1 MRLRGIA
8 AAIAMAFFVAAC
20 NGHAVLVERRTAE
33 GELVASSEQEGG
45 SLVSTKGSK
54 GVDLGPGGSASGSG
68 GAGPVGTAAA
78 GENNCAT
85 NSNPEEGFTE
95 DTLKL
100 GTIIPVTGALRP
112 LGEQTA
118 RVMKL
123 AVENLN
129 KTTHIPGP
137 YADLNWGCPDR
148 PGVFGRRVELKIFS
162 LQANTPEEA
171 LAGMRRLIDVENVFL
186 VRDCY
191 LQTSLMGPASQYQNQ
206 QGVPGVWCHYAEMPY
221 PELAPWNYAP
231 GTDPQ
236 VAAGIHAGYLIR
248 KLDRQRLAILADPTQ
263 ENSTVRVVRAI
274 AEHFDVPIP
283 DDCIVY
289 KKAQEASNG
298 MRSEIARIRTCYQGR
313 GPNPSPDAV
322 IALDALNG
330 VFGAMEARGQ
340 GWRGVDNNVVWSCTG
355 TSCWIESLADLCG
368 SACEGMYTDCAAL
381 PCVPFADP
389 DKYPA
394 VKALQDARARDYPNE
409 PEDILTYAP
418 AAISGGLGLWL
429 TMTGPN
435 LSREAFRSTLA
446 GLKNW
451 SAGIGPIINITP
463 QDHFGAKSVWLIQ
476 FTGNNNYF
484 RDYTKRFLT
493 LGELGVPYSI
503 ITDD

>member
-1 MRLRGIA
+1 MNRRLVA
-8 AAIAMAFFVAAC
+8 AVTLMMFLIAAC

-33 GELVASSEQEGG
+33 GDLISAEEAASGEDVLATGG
-45 SLVSTKGSK
+45 SKDVE
-54 GVDLGPGGSASGSG
+54 LGEDPATSATGG
-68 GAGPVGTAAA
+68 GPVGTAAA
-78 GENNCAT
+78 GTNNCAT
-85 NSNPEEGFTE
+85 NSNPDQGFTA

-137 YADLNWGCPDR
+137 YAKLNWGCPER
-148 PGVFGRRVELKIFS
+148 PGVFGRRVELRIFS

-191 LQTSLMGPASQYQNQ
+191 LQSSLMGPASQYQNQ
-206 QGVPGVWCHYAEMPY
+206 NGVPAVWCYFSEMPY
-221 PELAPWNYAP
+221 PELAPWNYSP

-236 VAAGIHAGYLIR
+236 VAAALHTGYLIK
-248 KLDRQRLAILADPTQ
+248 KLNRERLAIIADPTT
-263 ENSTVRVVRAI
+263 ENSTTRVVRAV
-274 AEHFDVPIP
+274 ADHFDVPIP
-283 DDCIVY
+283 NDCVVY
-289 KKAQEASNG
+289 KRAQEASNG

-313 GPNPSPDAV
+313 GANPSPDAV
-322 IALDALNG
+322 VALDALNG
-330 VFGAMEARGQ
+330 VFGAMEAAGQ
-340 GWRGVDNNVVWSCTG
+340 GWRGADNNVVWSCTG

-368 SACEGMYTDCAAL
+368 RACEDMYTDCAAL

-394 VKALQDARARDYPNE
+394 VRALQDARAEDYPQE

-418 AAISGGLGLWL
+418 AAITGGIALWL
-429 TMTGPN
+429 TMTGPE

-446 GLKNW
+446 GLHNW

-463 QDHFGAKSVWLIQ
+463 NDHFGAKSVWLIR
-476 FTGNNNYF
+476 FTGGKPYF
-484 RDYTKRFLT
+484 RDHTGRFLT
-493 LGELGVPYSI
+493 LGELGIPYSI
-503 ITDD
+503 ITED